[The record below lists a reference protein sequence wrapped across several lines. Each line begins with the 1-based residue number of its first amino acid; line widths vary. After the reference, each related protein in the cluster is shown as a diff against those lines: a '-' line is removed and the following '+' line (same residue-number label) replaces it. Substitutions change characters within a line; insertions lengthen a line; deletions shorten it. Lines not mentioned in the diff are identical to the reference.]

1 MPHVHL
7 AHVPRHVRGRPRDL
21 QPLLDAAA
29 LDGVDVVD
37 PDRHPHALV
46 AALVPLGAE
55 CHQRVA
61 LAPPA
66 LPVLAEE
73 DLAVAGRDGAER
85 RRGAPLPPLLPAELL
100 EPREALP
107 DARDVQDRVDFLRL
121 HRCIVRRAM
130 SKTVLITGGSR
141 GIGRVTAMRLL
152 ADGWAVA
159 FTYSKSKEA
168 AVAFQEEA
176 RATLDDD
183 APIIEAFAADVR
195 DDANNHAL
203 VERVLARFGSL
214 DALVNNA
221 GIRYDALLYTMTPAQ
236 FHEVVETNL
245 FGAWSMSKAVLPHFV
260 RQRRGAIVNVASLSG
275 MHGVVGQ
282 THYSGA
288 HR

>member
-1 MPHVHL
+1 MT
-7 AHVPRHVRGRPRDL
+7 
-21 QPLLDAAA
+21 
-29 LDGVDVVD
+29 
-37 PDRHPHALV
+37 
-46 AALVPLGAE
+46 
-55 CHQRVA
+55 
-61 LAPPA
+61 
-66 LPVLAEE
+66 
-73 DLAVAGRDGAER
+73 
-85 RRGAPLPPLLPAELL
+85 
-100 EPREALP
+100 
-107 DARDVQDRVDFLRL
+107 
-121 HRCIVRRAM
+121 

-159 FTYSKSKEA
+159 FTYSRSKEA

-221 GIRYDALLYTMTPAQ
+221 GIRHDALMYTMSLAQ
-236 FHEVVETNL
+236 FQDVIDTNL
-245 FGAWSMSKAVLPHFV
+245 IGAWSMSKAVLPHFM

-275 MHGVVGQ
+275 LHGVVGQ
-282 THYSGA
+282 TNYSGA
-288 HR
+288 KGGLISMSRSLAREVARSGIRVNCVAPGLVETDMISDMDDDVRREMIRDIPMRRVVRADEVAAGIAFLLSDDASAITGQVLCIDGGMSA